1 MAIRSKQ
8 QTEKPVSQL
17 IIADSSQS
25 QSAVKITEVLRR
37 QRWVIM
43 GMTSL
48 GLALAMWYWTKA
60 TVWFESRAK
69 VLVSQRDPGI
79 ANSTSTTT
87 TADTIVNED
96 VLANHMVIVRSRRI
110 IEAALKAH
118 QLDTLP
124 SIQAQIRER
133 SIDAAGYVIEH
144 LKLTRGGEGTARDAR
159 ILTISFEHTDPD
171 DARLVLEAVILEYQK
186 FLSGQLSR
194 AMSDANSIV
203 KDARN
208 GLEEELDSIQDDYI
222 KVRQNAPVLFQGDGS
237 SNVYIEQ
244 YRRLHEELL
253 TLDIQESG
261 LKERLEK
268 ARAVIS
274 AKKEGEEIAIEDLGV
289 IDTESL
295 TRLGAFAG
303 LQANSARTAEF
314 QAAQPER
321 LEEARTS
328 YSHLLKLMSE
338 KRRLE
343 ADFGPGH
350 PDVRKLGEEIALVE
364 SFVSERSEK
373 LSPGWDESQLSP
385 STLLK
390 AYVAF
395 LESDL
400 TSIEDRRRELKLLI
414 DDAEKQS
421 QVLVAFELKEGVLRS
436 RLERTQAMFD
446 SLVEQLRGLDL
457 ASGMQGYIH
466 ELLEAPRAGSR
477 VWPSITL
484 CGAGGLLL
492 GLMSGLVLAL
502 VNDQLD
508 HRFRSSS
515 EIDSA
520 IGLPILARIGRLKL
534 DGRTPIVQDHTP
546 ESESFKLVRTLMLND
561 IRAGKLRILTATS
574 PLPSD
579 GKTTILANVA
589 AAFAKLNMSVLLI
602 EADIRRPTF
611 HKRFRVPDEVGLSE
625 ILKGL
630 APVESAIVP
639 SGVPNLSLIT
649 AGGGAGNPAELLQN
663 SMFDDL
669 IQNLKTQY
677 ELIIIDVGPVL
688 SVSDSVIVGQK
699 SDGMMLVVRSSN
711 NTRQQVVDA
720 VETLRSAN
728 VPLLGCILNT
738 FGSGNE
744 FERAAYYGHYY
755 SDRSRTE
762 SQEAKENSVASERLM
777 SIAEGRNANEAG
789 NAG

>member
-8 QTEKPVSQL
+8 QSETSVSQL
-17 IIADSSQS
+17 IISDSSQN
-25 QSAVKITEVLRR
+25 QSSVRITEVLRR
-37 QRWVIM
+37 QRWVIL
-43 GMTSL
+43 GMACLGVSL
-48 GLALAMWYWTKA
+48 ASWYWTKA
-60 TVWFESRAK
+60 TVWFESRSK

-79 ANSTSTTT
+79 TSTTGSA
-87 TADTIVNED
+87 TADTVVNED

-110 IEAALKAH
+110 IEEALKSH
-118 QLDTLP
+118 QLDSLP
-124 SIQAQIRER
+124 SIQAQIKDRA
-133 SIDAAGYVIEH
+133 IDATGYVIEH

-208 GLEEELDSIQDDYI
+208 SLEEELDSIQDEYI
-222 KVRQNAPVLFQGDGS
+222 KARQNAPVLFQGDGS
-237 SNVYIEQ
+237 SNVYLEQ

-268 ARAVIS
+268 ARSLIGS
-274 AKKEGEEIAIEDLGV
+274 KKEGEQVTIEDLGV

-303 LQANSARTAEF
+303 LQANSAKSAEF
-314 QAAQPER
+314 QASQPER

-350 PDVRKLGEEIALVE
+350 PDVRKLEEEIKLVQ
-364 SFVSERSEK
+364 SFVDERAEK

-385 STLLK
+385 GTLLK

-395 LESDL
+395 LESDQ

-414 DDAEKQS
+414 ADAEKQS
-421 QVLVAFELKEGVLRS
+421 RVLVEFELKEGILRS
-436 RLERTQAMFD
+436 RLERTQALFD
-446 SLVEQLRGLDL
+446 GLVEQLRGLDL

-466 ELLEAPRAGSR
+466 ELLEAPRPGSQ
-477 VWPSITL
+477 VWPSLPL
-484 CGAGGLLL
+484 CGAGGLIL
-492 GLMSGLVLAL
+492 GLMAGLVLAL

-534 DGRTPIVQDHTP
+534 DGKSPIVHDKTP
-546 ESESFKLVRTLMLND
+546 ESESFRLVRTLMLND
-561 IRAGKLRILTATS
+561 IRDGKLRVLTATS
-574 PLPSD
+574 PVPGD

-611 HKRFRVPDEVGLSE
+611 HKRFRVPDDVGLSE
-625 ILKGL
+625 VLKGL
-630 APVESAIVP
+630 APVESAIIP

-649 AGGGAGNPAELLQN
+649 AGRGAGNPAELLQN
-663 SMFDDL
+663 ATFDQL
-669 IQNLKTQY
+669 IEHVKAQF
-677 ELIIIDVGPVL
+677 ELVIIDVGPVL
-688 SVSDSVIVGQK
+688 AVSDSVIVGQK

-711 NTRQQVVDA
+711 NTRQQVMDA
-720 VETLRSAN
+720 IETLRSAGIN
-728 VPLLGCILNT
+728 MLGCVLNT
-738 FGSGNE
+738 YGSGNE
-744 FERAAYYGHYY
+744 FEKKGYYGHYY
-755 SDRSRTE
+755 SDRTRSESTE
-762 SQEAKENSVASERLM
+762 SLQPTAAGARLM
-777 SIAEGRNANEAG
+777 TIAEGRESTEDVRDSV
-789 NAG
+789 